1 MAPNKYVSYIANH
14 ACRDTIT
21 DEYFEPTLESVRR
34 VLETVNNTIMDKIGI
49 ELREILGKQDWFPH
63 NSTQPQATDLK
74 FAFGVSFGTL
84 LVELLA

>member
-1 MAPNKYVSYIANH
+1 VSYIANH

-49 ELREILGKQDWFPH
+49 ELREILGETRLV
-63 NSTQPQATDLK
+63 STQFKA
-74 FAFGVSFGTL
+74 AAGN
-84 LVELLA
+84 